1 MYIVYNK
8 GEWHATLYYFG
19 NKRVSQ
25 ESIAVEYCFKRLSI
39 LSIVHIN

>member
-8 GEWHATLYYFG
+8 GEWHATPLYCG

-25 ESIAVEYCFKRLSI
+25 GSIAVE
-39 LSIVHIN
+39 

>member
-8 GEWHATLYYFG
+8 GEWHATLYFG

-25 ESIAVEYCFKRLSI
+25 ESIAIE
-39 LSIVHIN
+39 